1 MKRKQFSKGVNQ
13 IAQEGAIRIFFEPNS
28 GFERVYVGV
37 VGQLQFDVL
46 ESRMKNEYG
55 VEYRQF
61 AQSYTLI
68 KRVPDGID
76 PSKLYLYEVK
86 WVQDVRGKNYLLF
99 NSEWNIRYTLEH
111 NEGLELE
118 EYVS

>member
-1 MKRKQFSKGVNQ
+1 M
-13 IAQEGAIRIFFEPNS
+13 
-28 GFERVYVGV
+28 ERVYVGV

-55 VEYRQF
+55 VEYRQY
-61 AQSYTLI
+61 AQPYTLI
-68 KRVPDGID
+68 RRLPDDVD

-99 NSEWNIRYTLEH
+99 TSEWSLRYTIEH
-111 NEGLELE
+111 NEGLILE
-118 EYVS
+118 EYGS